1 VPPVHRVF
9 TTSIAIVVVLVTKEV
24 VMKVIAA
31 RSIMALAIVGMLGV
45 GAPAVASAKGTTT
58 TTTTIKVVS
67 PMRAYEKALGAYKF
81 ARASIG
87 HSYQSAVQAAQSV
100 YDASLAVA
108 RDSAERSTARATLR
122 LAITEATAARE
133 AALLALGKPPVRP

>member
-1 VPPVHRVF
+1 
-9 TTSIAIVVVLVTKEV
+9 
-24 VMKVIAA
+24 MKVIAA

-108 RDSAERSTARATLR
+108 RDSAERSTAREVDPAVQGGGAQAGDHR
-122 LAITEATAARE
+122 GHRGPRGGAS
-133 AALLALGKPPVRP
+133 RPG